1 MEDETADRAPV
12 ANLPPGHTA
21 EEVGEHGNTQVV
33 VAQSNIMSK
42 NVTSKEVDGS
52 MSEQK
57 DVSLN
62 SENLP
67 SPGTSESVSIA
78 TERLRALIHRVDNGD
93 FDAYALR
100 STLKYV
106 ADVLDSV
113 RQDENRMG
121 LYLNN
126 DEDCLSEVP
135 AEEIPDQVRDW
146 LTSTFCRPNVR
157 SRGPTDEKPRF
168 KSIVQALRTG
178 MFLDR
183 MFRRA
188 SGLAGVS
195 YAPSLSIR
203 FKTVDDWNFDVFA
216 LNDETENHAL
226 KYTTYELF
234 TRYDLINKFKIPSSA
249 LHAFL
254 DVMEAG
260 YQRYRNPYH
269 NHVHAADVLQTV
281 HHIIVKMGIVHW
293 LSDLEILSALL
304 AALIHDYEHTGT
316 SNAFHA
322 NTSTNVA
329 LLYNDRA
336 VLENHH
342 ISSTF
347 RILRDEDKNILVNLS
362 REDFRELRRLVIEMV
377 LATDMSF
384 HFQQIKQIKSWI
396 GVSGECV
403 DKAKALSLILHCSDI
418 SHPAKHWDLHYKW
431 TRLLMQEFFLQGDR
445 EMELGLPCSP
455 LCDRRSTFIAES
467 QIGFI
472 DFIVEPTMLL
482 LGDLIDKIL
491 KEVTDI
497 EQESTNCEQN
507 TTISKRNSLPA
518 TSTIRE
524 GSTLQTGCQSGRS
537 SVGRPSMMRQT
548 TIPNKAPRVWLTP
561 LKQNSKLWKER
572 AAQDAIER
580 SKGAT
585 DVELHLSDI
594 EDPTKKYV
602 VNDHRPSIDSMSQA
616 INMALLPGFS
626 QEEHKIRIM
635 RTEKRREQR
644 TTSLSSSASEDR
656 TSTPDADLAARTTGS
671 DTVKDGR
678 HGNGGTTKTSNEHAP
693 RTEDLIVNICSTN
706 SPDKQNTGVEREK
719 STVCPTHQTIKI
731 SRMIVSPKKRPVSN
745 IQESSTNNCGTEDK

>member
-1 MEDETADRAPV
+1 
-12 ANLPPGHTA
+12 
-21 EEVGEHGNTQVV
+21 
-33 VAQSNIMSK
+33 MSK
-42 NVTSKEVDGS
+42 NVISKES
-52 MSEQK
+52 NSNISPQE
-57 DVSLN
+57 DVSTEYD
-62 SENLP
+62 SLP
-67 SPGTSESVSIA
+67 SPGTTESVTIA
-78 TERLRALIHRVDNGD
+78 TDKLRFLIRRVENGD
-93 FDAYALR
+93 FDSHTLKK
-100 STLKYV
+100 TLKYA

-113 RQDENRMG
+113 RKDENRMG
-121 LYLNN
+121 LYMNS

-157 SRGPTDEKPRF
+157 SRGPQEEKPRF

-183 MFRRA
+183 MFRRS

-195 YAPSLSIR
+195 YAPSVSLR
-203 FKTVDDWNFDVFA
+203 FKTIDDWNFDVFK
-216 LNDETENHAL
+216 LNEESDNHAL
-226 KYTTYELF
+226 KYTAYELF
-234 TRYDLINKFKIPSSA
+234 TRYDLINKFKMPSSA

-269 NHVHAADVLQTV
+269 NHIHAADVLQTV
-281 HHIIVKMGIVHW
+281 HHIIVKMGLVHW
-293 LSDLEILSALL
+293 LSDLEILAALL

-322 NTSTNVA
+322 NASTNAA

-347 RILRDEDKNILVNLS
+347 RILRDKDKNILINLS
-362 REDFRELRRLVIEMV
+362 RDDFRELRRLVIEMV

-396 GVSGECV
+396 GVPGECV
-403 DKAKALSLILHCSDI
+403 DKAKTLSLVLHCSDI

-445 EMELGLPCSP
+445 EMELGQPCSP

-472 DFIVEPTMLL
+472 DFIVEPTMVLL
-482 LGDLIDKIL
+482 SDLMDKVL
-491 KEVTDI
+491 KEELADNGQDI
-497 EQESTNCEQN
+497 AQCEQN
-507 TTISKRNSLPA
+507 AIHNSVPVHTTQSDN
-518 TSTIRE
+518 TSRQDTSP
-524 GSTLQTGCQSGRS
+524 STSPGR
-537 SVGRPSMMRQT
+537 VNIVRPSMRQMS
-548 TIPNKAPRVWLTP
+548 IPNKAPRLWMAP
-561 LKQNSKLWKER
+561 LKQNSRLWKER

-594 EDPTKKYV
+594 EYPTKRFS
-602 VNDHRPSIDSMSQA
+602 NEHRPSIDSMSQA
-616 INMALLPGFS
+616 INMASIPAFS
-626 QEEHKIRIM
+626 QEEHRIRIM
-635 RTEKRREQR
+635 RTENRRDQR
-644 TTSLSSSASEDR
+644 TSLSSSTSEDHA
-656 TSTPDADLAARTTGS
+656 STPDIDMAPRSCGS
-671 DTVKDGR
+671 DTLKDGCD
-678 HGNGGTTKTSNEHAP
+678 GNGDGMTKSSKESCNEYAP
-693 RTEDLIVNICSTN
+693 RVQDLIVNISSTN
-706 SPDKQNTGVEREK
+706 SPDKK
-719 STVCPTHQTIKI
+719 SKSMEGECVGPTHHTIKI
-731 SRMIVSPKKRPVSN
+731 SRMIVSPKKRPASC
-745 IQESSTNNCGTEDK
+745 IPLELDSPQEDSRSGVI